1 MTDAHVAMLLNYC
14 SDEGSDSTDMGDA
27 GWFRGTSDVTLTR
40 MALF

>member
-1 MTDAHVAMLLNYC
+1 MTDAHAAMLLNYC
-14 SDEGSDSTDMGDA
+14 SDEGSDSTDA